1 MGAEW
6 EAISGIL
13 SRLNRTLAIVAGL
26 ATLVLVIWLLRRKR
40 QRAEESLWE
49 AVHLAF
55 RDDENVSA
63 EIERDPALAGA
74 AALLIELAR
83 LERHLDRDELAAIR
97 ERVRARWGIT
107 PRVLAEPP
115 SREPLSPDRAAEVSR
130 AVTSRYGLP
139 ARERLAERLRH
150 LTRADALLSRFEGRL
165 MQRAEELL
173 GLPAPGVGNRPGGGP
188 GE

>member
-1 MGAEW
+1 
-6 EAISGIL
+6 
-13 SRLNRTLAIVAGL
+13 V
-26 ATLVLVIWLLRRKR
+26 RRKR
-40 QRAEESLWE
+40 QRAEASLWE

-63 EIERDPALAGA
+63 EIARDPALAGA

-83 LERHLDRDELAAIR
+83 IERQLDRDELAAVR
-97 ERVRARWGIT
+97 ERVRERWGIT
-107 PRVLAEPP
+107 LRVPAEPP
-115 SREPLSPDRAAEVSR
+115 NSEPLSPDRTAEVSR

-165 MQRAEELL
+165 MERAEELL
-173 GLPAPGVGNRPGGGP
+173 GLSSPGDRPGK
-188 GE
+188 

>member
-1 MGAEW
+1 
-6 EAISGIL
+6 
-13 SRLNRTLAIVAGL
+13 
-26 ATLVLVIWLLRRKR
+26 
-40 QRAEESLWE
+40 
-49 AVHLAF
+49 VHLAF

-83 LERHLDRDELAAIR
+83 LERQLDRNDLAAIR
-97 ERVRARWGIT
+97 ERVRERWGIT
-107 PRVLAEPP
+107 PRVLADHPP
-115 SREPLSPDRAAEVSR
+115 SEPMSADRAAEVSR

-139 ARERLAERLRH
+139 ARQRLAERLRH

-173 GLPAPGVGNRPGGGP
+173 GLPVVGTPDRRGT
-188 GE
+188 ETRHE